1 MLNRTNS
8 PKNRWFELSL
18 IESVVIYPIANQQ
31 IRKQR
36 KVATNSSIMLT
47 ASRYIPSPIPL
58 NPEEAIDHPSESYVR
73 ISNVSQ
79 LNGSPD
85 SICP

>member
-1 MLNRTNS
+1 MNSQRKLSARTIPNIPMLKRTNS
-8 PKNRWFELSL
+8 AKNRWFELSL
-18 IESVVIYPIANQQ
+18 IGSVVMYPIANQQ

-58 NPEEAIDHPSESYVR
+58 NPDDAIDQPSES
-73 ISNVSQ
+73 
-79 LNGSPD
+79 
-85 SICP
+85 